1 MKMVESP
8 YGNDNLG
15 EDPRK
20 MKLQV
25 QAQQQYISQL
35 QQRIAAQSNK
45 IEELMAQIQQLQN
58 IIAEKDAEIEQY
70 SQRLQEQRYYA
81 EEEKKIRN
89 EKEHILQKQLN
100 EKERE
105 IRQLKQL
112 LANVQ
117 EAPSVQSS
125 SIDSELHKYIEK
137 MITHYKR
144 PTTEDFVQAL
154 RGLLQ
159 YCTKNGTLEQRVLG
173 VLLNSKVPLTIE
185 EIAQRLNEHEAKIK
199 QAIVHLVQEENV
211 KKIGRGYTFMS
222 SELVQAA
229 PDEIDWS
236 SASPEEIFNNL
247 SALIYVGA
255 EQDEIINAFT
265 SARDRLMEIGALSP
279 LTRHAMSQQI
289 EKMKRYPINVEE
301 LQALL
306 EKWKNEIKR
315 S

>member
-1 MKMVESP
+1 
-8 YGNDNLG
+8 
-15 EDPRK
+15 
-20 MKLQV
+20 
-25 QAQQQYISQL
+25 
-35 QQRIAAQSNK
+35 
-45 IEELMAQIQQLQN
+45 
-58 IIAEKDAEIEQY
+58 
-70 SQRLQEQRYYA
+70 
-81 EEEKKIRN
+81 
-89 EKEHILQKQLN
+89 KQLN

-117 EAPSVQSS
+117 EVQPIQSS
-125 SIDSELHKYIEK
+125 SVDPELNMYIEK

-159 YCTKNGTLEQRVLG
+159 HCTKNGTLEQRILG
-173 VLLNSKVPLTIE
+173 ILLNSKVPLTID
-185 EIAQRLNEHEAKIK
+185 EIAQKLNEHETKIK
-199 QAIVHLVQEENV
+199 QAIIHLVQNENV

-236 SASPEEIFNNL
+236 AATPEQIFSNL
-247 SALIYVGA
+247 SALIYAGA
-255 EQDEIINAFT
+255 EQDEIINAFVA
-265 SARDRLMEIGALSP
+265 ARDRLMEIGALSP

-306 EKWKNEIKR
+306 EKWKNEIKGA
-315 S
+315 